1 MSETKDPSDNTT
13 DIFSFDIL
21 TDVDLSEIDWQ
32 KEIRFV
38 GALSGSVIGSFV
50 STQLSWS
57 LALRIATV
65 VGSSYTG
72 AVLATAGYQ
81 LLMQMAEEA
90 EEQG

>member
-1 MSETKDPSDNTT
+1 MSETKDPSDNIT
-13 DIFSFDIL
+13 DEFSFDFL
-21 TDVDLSEIDWQ
+21 KNLDMSNIDWE

-65 VGSSYTG
+65 VGSSYSG
-72 AVLATAGYQ
+72 AVLATVGYQ
-81 LLMQMAEEA
+81 LLKQMAEEA
-90 EEQG
+90 ED